1 MTEHKNIYI
10 ALAAAQTDMGGV
22 KKGSVNPAFKSKYAD
37 LADVVAAVSPA
48 LNAQGIAFFHVATS
62 VEGERVMRTVLAHGP
77 SDTRIECDVPLI
89 VTKNDMQGYKSATTY
104 AKRIGLESLTGVAP
118 EDDDGN
124 AARAAAPSR
133 QIPETPE
140 PAQRATKANSRDLFA
155 TLQAGLR
162 KCKSSGELRQWG
174 EAFADDIKKMDK
186 SFADQ
191 IRAEYKA
198 EMNAFMDHEIAEE
211 QANADQ

>member
-1 MTEHKNIYI
+1 MTEHKNIYM

-118 EDDDGN
+118 ADDDGN
-124 AARAAAPSR
+124 AAAKAAPRQAPRVDVAPLDAGGMSNREIKEAHARLSR
-133 QIPETPE
+133 QINACNSVEALRLWSDENREEIDGLPEEVSDDLRGMYSVRRTE
-140 PAQRATKANSRDLFA
+140 LKAIE
-155 TLQAGLR
+155 T
-162 KCKSSGELRQWG
+162 
-174 EAFADDIKKMDK
+174 
-186 SFADQ
+186 
-191 IRAEYKA
+191 
-198 EMNAFMDHEIAEE
+198 
-211 QANADQ
+211 